1 MLILLEFLFFIDL
14 LLVKKLLLNKIFK
27 IRYHSKE
34 NIERAL
40 IKNMNNINLYIINGC
55 NEKQLFK
62 ISKKSN
68 MANKHWLLWLPKN
81 LFLGEKNFMVISEYI
96 YIHFEPP
103 NSLSKCKLIKI

>member
-40 IKNMNNINLYIINGC
+40 IKNMNNINQACQPLL
-55 NEKQLFK
+55 KK
-62 ISKKSN
+62 ISSFDQ
-68 MANKHWLLWLPKN
+68 KN
-81 LFLGEKNFMVISEYI
+81 Q
-96 YIHFEPP
+96 
-103 NSLSKCKLIKI
+103 

>member
-40 IKNMNNINLYIINGC
+40 IKNMNNFNLYIIHGC
-55 NEKQLFK
+55 MRNSFLNHL
-62 ISKKSN
+62 KKSN
-68 MANKHWLLWLPKN
+68 MV
-81 LFLGEKNFMVISEYI
+81 EKNGCYDKMILGKFLSKYNN
-96 YIHFEPP
+96 FEPLV
-103 NSLSKCKLIKI
+103 SHFKI